1 MPESAGRTVHAS
13 AVLVGAKAVLI
24 RGASGAGK
32 SRLVLGLI
40 DAGRSG
46 GLAFARLVADDRVRL
61 EAAHGR
67 LLVSAPQPIAG
78 LVEER
83 GRGVMACA
91 YEAMAVVGL
100 VVDLDAGDAARMP
113 DPLALQTVVE
123 GVIVSRLPVA
133 PGCDPLPLVLS
144 LLQGRR

>member
-1 MPESAGRTVHAS
+1 MSADHPPTVHAS

-24 RGASGAGK
+24 RGPSGTGK
-32 SRLVLGLI
+32 SRLLVGLL
-40 DAGRSG
+40 DAARSG
-46 GLAFARLVADDRVRL
+46 MLPFARLVADDRVYL

-67 LLVSAPQPIAG
+67 LIVRAPQPIAG
-78 LVEER
+78 LIEER
-83 GRGVMACA
+83 GRGVVPCR
-91 YEAMAVVGL
+91 YEPMAVVGL
-100 VVDLDAGDAARMP
+100 VVDLDAADAARMP
-113 DPLALQTVVE
+113 ETMAVSAVIE